1 MILNTNRSW
10 SVDFSNS
17 VDWVKKFKMSFVARF
32 NVDNDVIMMNEAEFN
47 NDDYVISVNRIILM
61 FWCNELT

>member
-47 NDDYVISVNRIILM
+47 NDDDVISVNRIILM